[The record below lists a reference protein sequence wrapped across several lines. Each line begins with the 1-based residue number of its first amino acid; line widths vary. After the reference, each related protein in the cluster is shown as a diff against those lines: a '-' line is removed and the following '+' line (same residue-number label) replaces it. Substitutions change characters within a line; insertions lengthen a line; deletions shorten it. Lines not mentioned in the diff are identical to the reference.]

1 MKSKATRLHTSLCA
15 TCKAG
20 LHVRTVAI
28 PKCVTSS
35 SHIPGQLE
43 RLDLE
48 RNIASDTASL
58 DAYDAAILHVRQ
70 SLQRLQAERKMIEDS
85 LYSKRAML
93 GPIRRLPS
101 EILTMI
107 ISLAI
112 LDTFSCRGDS
122 TCIIQHPV
130 LQVCHRWRDLG
141 IAAPPLWST
150 ITLYPYAYY
159 GWYNALRLCLER
171 SKAHPLSIFLSRES
185 RRPKATKPT
194 RNYLA
199 EYDIDDMNAMHD
211 LVACSARWRCVRLGA
226 FRFPDEI
233 MKRETPLPLPQ
244 LASVYLENETCLAKR
259 PTGFMDGLPQLPH
272 QLFSDAP
279 ALKYARI
286 EKHRFQD
293 LRLPWTQLLR
303 LYIDREVVSEHFRD
317 CLAALRQCHSLCSLT
332 LVDGEKVITDADG
345 PVVLPSLRELVLCRG
360 AWSYLPALRAPKLR
374 TVELKDSKYDVIWN
388 GLPGY
393 VKGLKRFVARQGDD
407 CCLSRIQL
415 YVPQYADSS
424 LDWEDILN
432 TYSGTLTHLS
442 LTTGDEA
449 THSLMHTLA
458 NKPDLLPY
466 LTSLAVPWFKINI
479 EKACAAMENLIDAR
493 ATAGRKLE
501 EIEVNAEDG
510 GRDYF
515 ARLRETGVAIY
526 DHEESNKRVA
536 FILEEARSE
545 EERWI
550 MDPTSS
556 SG

>member
-1 MKSKATRLHTSLCA
+1 MKTKATRLHTSLCA
-15 TCKAG
+15 TCTAG
-20 LHVRTVAI
+20 LYVRTVAI

-35 SHIPGQLE
+35 SHIPSQLE

-48 RNIASDTASL
+48 RNIASDAASL

-112 LDTFSCRGDS
+112 LDTLSCRGDS

-141 IAAPPLWST
+141 IAAPTLWST

-171 SKAHPLSIFLSRES
+171 SKAHPLNIFLSRES

-199 EYDIDDMNAMHD
+199 EFDIDDMNAMHD

-233 MKRETPLPLPQ
+233 MKRDTPWPLPQ

-259 PTGFMDGLPQLPH
+259 PAGFMDGLPQLPH

-293 LRLPWTQLLR
+293 LRLPWSQLLR

-407 CCLSRIQL
+407 CCLSRIKL
-415 YVPQYADSS
+415 CVPQYADSS

-432 TYSGTLTHLS
+432 AYSGTLTHLP

-458 NKPDLLPY
+458 TRPDLLPH
-466 LTSLAVPWFKINI
+466 LTSLALPWFKINT
-479 EKACAAMENLIDAR
+479 EKACAAMEHLIDAR
-493 ATAGRKLE
+493 ATAGGKLE
-501 EIEVNAEDG
+501 EIEVNLEDG
-510 GRDYF
+510 CKDYIV
-515 ARLRETGVAIY
+515 RLRRTDVAIH
-526 DHEESNKRVA
+526 DFDKSNTRRAFVA
-536 FILEEARSE
+536 EEALSE

-550 MDPTSS
+550 MDPASS